1 MVLIARMQMRF
12 FLTVLLVLSFNAAE
26 AAPTEVKITWKGDY
40 AHNSSKH
47 WSKDNPYD
55 SGFSKNFKNGTPE
68 EFGEVRKA
76 GELNGFIY
84 APKRAEGQAVQYVV
98 VMHGCDGMTTMEKE
112 WTAHVADVLNKEG
125 IGALVLDSYT
135 TRYVDE
141 SCGPPDQHWG
151 RRRADDAYSA
161 LDYLIEKKLAKP
173 DEVYV
178 MGYSNG
184 GLASLMSMTKKE
196 ADHPH
201 HFAAGFP
208 IAPNCYSVITKY
220 GDYYAP
226 MIVFTGDQDN
236 ANPPAPCH
244 EMMKKKRATPIQLI
258 EYQGANHGFLLN
270 QSPKVGAHGWAL
282 TYNPVAEKDMME
294 TIISA
299 VKTKKFVKGFVV
311 RPTGEETKITPNS
324 GLSPAELWKLQQ
336 N

>member
-1 MVLIARMQMRF
+1 MKYLAAVLAMLIS
-12 FLTVLLVLSFNAAE
+12 TAAL
-26 AAPTEVKITWKGDY
+26 ADPPEVMIPWKGDY

-55 SGFSKNFKNGTPE
+55 SGFSKNFKNGTPQ
-68 EFGEVRKA
+68 EFGDVKKD
-76 GELNGFIY
+76 GELNAFVYSPENSKGPVPF
-84 APKRAEGQAVQYVV
+84 VV
-98 VMHGCDGMTTMEKE
+98 VMHGCDGMSTMEKE

-135 TRYVDE
+135 TRYVDN
-141 SCGPPDQHWG
+141 SCGMPDQHWG

-161 LDYLIEKKLAKP
+161 LDYLIEKKLAKA

-184 GLASLMSMTKKE
+184 GLASLMAMTKKE
-196 ADHPH
+196 DDHPH

-220 GDYYAP
+220 GDYYGP

-236 ANPPAPCH
+236 GNPPEPCF
-244 EMMKKKRATPIQLI
+244 EMMKKKRSVPIQLI
-258 EYQGANHGFLLN
+258 EYQGANHGFMIN
-270 QSPKVGAHGWAL
+270 APSKISDHGWNL
-282 TYNPVAEKDMME
+282 TYNPVAEKDMMQ

-299 VKTKKFVKGFVV
+299 LKAKKFVKGVDV
-311 RPTGEETKITPNS
+311 RPTGVTAAKAEAKPDTAKLT
-324 GLSPAELWKLQQ
+324 PAELWKLQQ